1 MEINEFIQETITQ
14 IVQGVAITNETFAAQ
29 GAYVASKD
37 VQGGNVV
44 YRREGN
50 IMKSVVMVDF
60 DIAVTVSQK
69 DDKNKGIGA
78 SLKVASFGF
87 DADFSKGASNVNQQ
101 TSRVKFSLPLVLN
114 DDMKQQGTRT
124 RSGVRYN

>member
-14 IVQGVAITNETFAAQ
+14 IVEGVAKTNETFSTQ
-29 GAYVASKD
+29 GAYIASKD
-37 VQGGNVV
+37 VHGGDIAC
-44 YRREGN
+44 RKEGN
-50 IMKSVVMVDF
+50 IVKSVVLVDF

-69 DDKNKGIGA
+69 DEKNKGIGA

-87 DADFSKGASNVNQQ
+87 DADISKGASAENQQ

-114 DDMKQQGTRT
+114 DDMKQQGARIRPTIHH
-124 RSGVRYN
+124 V

>member
-37 VQGGNVV
+37 VQGGTAV
-44 YRREGN
+44 YRKEGN
-50 IMKSVVMVDF
+50 IIKNVVMVDF

-78 SLKVASFGF
+78 SLKVAPFGF

-124 RSGVRYN
+124 RPVVRYN